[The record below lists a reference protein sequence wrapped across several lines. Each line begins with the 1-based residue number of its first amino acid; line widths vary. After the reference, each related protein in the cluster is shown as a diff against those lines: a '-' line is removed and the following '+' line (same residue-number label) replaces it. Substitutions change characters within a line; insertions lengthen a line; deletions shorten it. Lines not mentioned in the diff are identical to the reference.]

1 MNYHNITHDDMLN
14 GEGLRVVLWVAG
26 CDHHCEECQN
36 PETWDPNSGITFDE
50 AAKEEL
56 FYYLNKPYI
65 AGITFS
71 GGDPLNWANKETI
84 ESLIDEIKEKFPD
97 KNIWLYT
104 GYTYDDIKSKYPD
117 LERIINKV
125 DVLVD
130 GPFIKSKA
138 DIKYEWAGSTNQ
150 KIINMHK

>member
-26 CDHHCEECQN
+26 CSHNCEGCQN
-36 PETWDPNSGITFDE
+36 PETWDPNGGIPFDD

-56 FYYLNKPYI
+56 FYYLSKPYT

-71 GGDPLNWANKETI
+71 GGDPFNHNNYETV
-84 ESLIDEIKEKFPD
+84 ESLIDEIREKFPD
-97 KNIWLYT
+97 KNIWVYT
-104 GYTYDDIKSKYPD
+104 GFTYDEIKSHPD
-117 LERIINKV
+117 LIRITDKI
-125 DVLVD
+125 DVLID

-138 DIKYEWAGSTNQ
+138 DVKYEWAGSTNQ
-150 KIINMHK
+150 HIIRIKK